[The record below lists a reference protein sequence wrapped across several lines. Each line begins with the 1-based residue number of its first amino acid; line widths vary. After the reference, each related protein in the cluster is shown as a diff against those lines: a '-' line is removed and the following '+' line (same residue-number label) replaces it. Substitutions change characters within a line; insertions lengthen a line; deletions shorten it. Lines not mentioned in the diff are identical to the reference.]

1 MKFKLSLF
9 LLLSCS
15 LFAAEYLQSNYF
27 VKDNFVMLSDIVQNP
42 KIDKKLFDID
52 KNKHTKRV
60 KEKEILKTL
69 LDNGY
74 DNFSAKHSYVQ
85 FSKKSPIDTSKL
97 KSYIENFYK
106 QKYKEITIE
115 DITISP
121 RSYIEKLPKLY
132 EIGSDKDIYLTNSGI
147 FFIKTI
153 DNKKIFFNYTIRAKI
168 TVVQSTNEMRRGT
181 ELSNLNTN
189 KKSIM
194 LDKFRA
200 MPIQNLQAH
209 TLELKHKVKSATI
222 LTKRDVV
229 GLYLVKCGSKIS
241 VTLIDEGVSISFVAE
256 ASQSGRYGDAINAV
270 KSNGKKIKVVIT
282 GRNRAEMK

>member
-15 LFAAEYLQSNYF
+15 LFAAEYLKSNYF
-27 VKDNFVMLSDIVQNP
+27 VNDNFVMLSDIVQNP
-42 KIDKKLFDID
+42 KVDKKLFDID
-52 KNKHTKRV
+52 ENKHTKRV
-60 KEKEILKTL
+60 KEKDILKTL

-74 DNFSAKHSYVQ
+74 ENFSAKHSYVQ
-85 FSKKSPIDTSKL
+85 FSKKSPINTNKL
-97 KSYIENFYK
+97 TSYIEKFY
-106 QKYKEITIE
+106 QTKYKDILIEEITV
-115 DITISP
+115 TP

-132 EIGSDKDIYLTNSGI
+132 EIGSDKDMYLSNSGI
-147 FFIKTI
+147 VFIKTI
-153 DNKKIFFNYTIRAKI
+153 QNKKIFFNYSIRAKI
-168 TVVQSTNEMRRGT
+168 QVLQTTSEMRRGT
-181 ELSNLNTN
+181 ELSNLNTS

-229 GLYLVKCGSKIS
+229 GLYLVKRGSKVS
-241 VTLIDEGVSISFVAE
+241 VTLIDESISISFLAE
-256 ASQSGRYGDAINAV
+256 ASQSGRYGDLINVV
-270 KSNGKKIKVVIT
+270 KSNGKKVKVVVT
-282 GRNRAEMK
+282 GTNRAEMR